1 MHPAPTRIR
10 LPAPPLSRPGFL
22 RSALLGVLLLATGVP
37 SAMAY
42 CYTVYNQKSEILYR
56 SSQPPVDTSFQF
68 HQTVP
73 MVFPAGSNLVFGAS
87 EEACG
92 EVVYKPLIN
101 ASQRSANNR
110 KTRKNDRF

>member
-1 MHPAPTRIR
+1 MNTPSVR
-10 LPAPPLSRPGFL
+10 LPAQRLSRQSV
-22 RSALLGVLLLATGVP
+22 RSALLGVLLLACGLP

-56 SSQPPVDTSFQF
+56 SNKPPVDTSFQF

-73 MVFPAGSNLVFGAS
+73 MVFPAGSNLVFGAN
-87 EEACG
+87 EEACV
-92 EVVYKPLIN
+92 EVAYKPLVN
-101 ASQRSANNR
+101 ARLNTQNNR